1 MDLRAAAFWAAVQ
14 RAFLGAPEAV
24 VRADTVVQLFLDD
37 GGDSGQTRLEPPG
50 ESDRARR
57 TSGAG
62 QRPVDQVRAGAR
74 WSSRASAWALSTV
87 VGRAGR
93 GRAPGKPAPA
103 QSTSASREGLQPP
116 VSDEDADDFD
126 VASDADDAVVVVAE
140 SDVVPDVV
148 VLVGDVV
155 LVVELV
161 GDVVEL
167 VVELVGDVVLVVD
180 VVVVLVGDVVELV
193 GDVVEL
199 VGDDVVVL
207 VLVVLVG
214 DDVVVLVLVLVGDV
228 VVLIVVVVA
237 AAGGADVGAG
247 GGDAGGRT
255 GSAGTVP
262 VASGSGVTPSR

>member
-1 MDLRAAAFWAAVQ
+1 M
-14 RAFLGAPEAV
+14 
-24 VRADTVVQLFLDD
+24 
-37 GGDSGQTRLEPPG
+37 
-50 ESDRARR
+50 
-57 TSGAG
+57 
-62 QRPVDQVRAGAR
+62 DQVRAGAR

-155 LVVELV
+155 VLVVELV
-161 GDVVEL
+161 GDVV
-167 VVELVGDVVLVVD
+167 VFVGD
-180 VVVVLVGDVVELV
+180 VVVLVGDVVELV
-193 GDVVEL
+193 G
-199 VGDDVVVL
+199 DVVVL

-228 VVLIVVVVA
+228 VVLVVVVA
-237 AAGGADVGAG
+237 AAGGADVAAG

>member
-1 MDLRAAAFWAAVQ
+1 
-14 RAFLGAPEAV
+14 
-24 VRADTVVQLFLDD
+24 VRTRWFSSSWDD

-148 VLVGDVV
+148 VLVVELVGDVVV

-167 VVELVGDVVLVVD
+167 VVELVGDVVVFVGD
-180 VVVVLVGDVVELV
+180 VVVLVGDVVVLV
-193 GDVVEL
+193 VVEL
-199 VGDDVVVL
+199 VGDVVVL

-228 VVLIVVVVA
+228 VVLVVVVA